1 MKFAKK
7 INLIIYTKYS
17 ELCKIIKKS
26 NKFTDIDYVQYTVH
40 REVSVCAAVS
50 TIVENFALYFLA
62 YYKKDNAIQK
72 HYIMYINV

>member
-7 INLIIYTKYS
+7 NNLIIYTKYS

-50 TIVENFALYFLA
+50 TRLLKILHCISWHIISKITLSKNTILC
-62 YYKKDNAIQK
+62 I
-72 HYIMYINV
+72 